1 MPVTTEEMNGDV
13 TVVKF
18 KEAKILSD
26 VVIAQAGRELIEIAK
41 NSDKLLLNFEG
52 VEFMSSAMIGKIVLL
67 NKKCKTDKV
76 KLKLCNISENI
87 MEVFEITRLH
97 TALDIVDTE
106 DNAVSAFEKK
116 GFFGLGR

>member
-1 MPVTTEEMNGDV
+1 MAVISNEMNGDV
-13 TVVKF
+13 TVVRF
-18 KEAKILSD
+18 TERKILSD
-26 VVIAQAGRELIEIAK
+26 VVIAQAGRELMALAGTEEKI
-41 NSDKLLLNFEG
+41 LLNFEG

-97 TALDIVDTE
+97 KVLDIVGTE
-106 DNAVSAFEKK
+106 DEAVAAFEKK